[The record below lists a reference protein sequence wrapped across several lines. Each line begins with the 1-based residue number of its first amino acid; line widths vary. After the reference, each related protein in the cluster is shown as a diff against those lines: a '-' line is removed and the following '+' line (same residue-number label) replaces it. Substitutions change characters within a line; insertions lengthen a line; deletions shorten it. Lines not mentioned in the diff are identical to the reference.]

1 MKIIMK
7 LILLIGLT
15 LILIS
20 CSSVQECSENKENG
34 NLGMQFNTENDEYS
48 PFYYDGKF
56 YFTSLN
62 LRNPSSVRIF
72 YSEFVDDSLLPP
84 TFENNLPLY
93 GYQNGGLPVFF
104 KRGNKEFLVFAA
116 MNNTAKRINSDIY
129 ISEKTNGKWSE
140 PQLFGSEINT
150 DSYES
155 YPAISSDGKYLFF
168 VSDRE
173 GGMGGLDIYY
183 SKIDGGKW
191 TQAINAGASIN
202 SDKDETAPNFS
213 QLNELYFSSDK
224 DGGLG
229 GFDIYKSNFENDVF
243 KQIIHLKEPINSKFN
258 DIGSAAFQN
267 SIVISSNRAGGCGGK
282 DLYKFTICKPVYY
295 RGNVISKSD
304 EMPLEGTAFLLDKDK
319 NIISEIPVTTNGTF
333 DFELKPNTRYFVR
346 YFNSCLPNYVPE
358 QEINP
363 ICSDSLVIKLASN
376 FVLPDNL
383 ATFDFKDYKIPFFVT
398 GYYHPNS
405 IDNLQAL
412 RLKFSYNI
420 FGKNDKTKYIEYP
433 GEIYDDY
440 ATQVE
445 DALNEVV
452 SYIVGILDNISND
465 CVEKHPKLKIKIT
478 GFADPRPIS
487 AASIYDDDSIDDEE
501 IGLVLKRGDSIDNL
515 LLSKL
520 RAYFTYKYLDKK
532 LEDISTY
539 SEFKNKIEWEILG
552 KGVADDELEQALQ
565 RRVNIEIGSE
575 E

>member
-1 MKIIMK
+1 MKF
-7 LILLIGLT
+7 ILLIGLA
-15 LILIS
+15 LAFIS
-20 CSSVQECSENKENG
+20 CSSVQECTENKESG
-34 NLGMQFNTENDEYS
+34 NLGMLFNTENDEYA
-48 PFYYDGKF
+48 PFYYDGKL

-72 YSEFVDDSLLPP
+72 YSEIVNDSLMPP

-104 KRGNKEFLVFAA
+104 KRGTKEFLIFAA
-116 MNNTAKRINSDIY
+116 MNNTAKRINSDLY
-129 ISEKTNGKWSE
+129 ISEKVNGKWSE
-140 PQLFGSEINT
+140 PQLFGKEINS

-155 YPAISSDGKYLFF
+155 YPAISFDGNYLFF
-168 VSDRE
+168 VSDKD
-173 GGMGGLDIYY
+173 GGIGGLDIYY
-183 SKIDGGKW
+183 SKFEDGKW
-191 TQAINAGASIN
+191 SQAINAGQNIN
-202 SDKDETAPNFS
+202 SDKDETSPNLS
-213 QLNELYFSSDK
+213 QINELYFASEK
-224 DGGLG
+224 DGGFG
-229 GFDIYKSNFENDVF
+229 GFDIYKSNFQNDNFDQV
-243 KQIIHLKEPINSKFN
+243 IHLKQPINSKFD
-258 DIGSAAFQN
+258 DIGSAAFEN
-267 SIVISSNRAGGCGGK
+267 SIVISSKRAGGCGGK

-295 RGNVISKSD
+295 KGTVVSKSSD
-304 EMPLEGTAFLLDKDK
+304 MPLEGKALLLDANK
-319 NIISEIPVTTNGTF
+319 NTLIEKNVANNGVF
-333 DFELKPNTRYFVR
+333 EFELKPNTQYFIR

-358 QEINP
+358 QVINP

-383 ATFDFKDYKIPFFVT
+383 ANFDFKNYKIPFFVT

-405 IDNLQAL
+405 VDNLQAL

-420 FGKNDKTKYIEYP
+420 FGKNDKTKYIENP
-433 GEIYDDY
+433 GEIYDEY
-440 ATQVE
+440 ASQVE

-452 SYIVGILDNISND
+452 SYVVGILDNISND

-487 AASIYDDDSIDDEE
+487 AASIYDDDSIEDEN
-501 IGLVLKRGDSIDNL
+501 IGLELKRGDNIDNL
-515 LLSKL
+515 ILSKL

-532 LEDISTY
+532 LGDISTY
-539 SEFKNKIEWEILG
+539 SEFKNKIEWEIVG